1 MAEVGRFP
9 PADVMLLEADL
20 ALDALASFTYYFFA
34 LLLVLVL

>member
-1 MAEVGRFP
+1 MAEVGRFT

-20 ALDALASFTYYFFA
+20 AFDTLVSFSYFFA